1 MRKIVVIGLAAVI
14 WNTSLKAQTP
24 FWKGADM
31 PSKLD
36 YPAFEFSVGPDVL
49 KDLLRTA
56 GNNAASGVVV
66 QLPTPEGKTA
76 SFRVWRNSLIPE
88 ALQQRFPDVWSFT
101 GVSTERGAV
110 SAKIEFSPRGLYA
123 MVYDGAATYFVDPI
137 KNNSLQHKAYYRSD
151 APIASEN
158 VNIACG
164 VPEPLSTLDDA
175 DQDEVRIARFAI
187 GTVRRTYR
195 LALSCTGEYAE
206 AVAGVNPSKADVFA
220 AMTTS
225 MNRVNGIYERELAVT
240 MQFITNNDTLVYTDP
255 ATDPFTA
262 NNNGGALL
270 SQNQSNTNSVIG
282 APNYDIGHIFST
294 GAGGIASLGSV
305 CSNNRKS
312 MGVTGRPNPVG
323 DPFDV
328 DYVAHE
334 VGHQFGADHS
344 FNTCSGTESGSNA
357 YEPGGGT
364 TIMAYAGICGTVN
377 NIQQNSDAYFH
388 RVSLSNFNT
397 YLTSRSPG
405 NCPVEDTGYA
415 APVFTLSSASYDI
428 PVMTPFELDFP
439 EVTPGDPQ
447 SELFY
452 GIEQY
457 NRGDFRRNEDL
468 GANFRSGP
476 TLRSFFPDSSTTRIF
491 PRVGVLQQG
500 LVSTKGE
507 RLSTVSRSYTFVYIA
522 RELHSDGWG
531 SLEASG
537 NGTTVRVDSAA
548 GQFKMLYPDFGD
560 SILRNSTTTI
570 HWDPAHSAAAPV
582 NCSAVDIYLSLD
594 NGLTFPIVL
603 AQNVP
608 NSGMAD
614 VIIPDVAATTARVK
628 VKGTDNIFF
637 SFSRTPVVIGDN
649 ATSPPSTTNVTE
661 LQYNSGINIYPN
673 PAREN
678 LYIDL
683 QENAEGGTLVL
694 VNAIGQT
701 VWQGLINR
709 SNAKIEVNTGNFAK
723 GLYLIKYINEKG
735 ASLTRKVVIQ

>member
-1 MRKIVVIGLAAVI
+1 MRKIIIIGLAAVALSTAL
-14 WNTSLKAQTP
+14 NAQTS
-24 FWKGADM
+24 FWTNADM

-36 YPAFEFSVGPDVL
+36 HPAFELSLDRGVL
-49 KDLLRTA
+49 KNLLIAA
-56 GNNAASGVVV
+56 GDNVSKSVILE
-66 QLPTPEGKTA
+66 LPDPQGKTVR
-76 SFRVWRNSLIPE
+76 FKVWRNSLIPQ
-88 ALQQRFPDVWSFT
+88 ALQQQFPEVWSFT
-101 GVSTERGAV
+101 GVSIEGGTV

-123 MVYDGAATYFVDPI
+123 MVYDGAATYFVDPVSAG
-137 KNNSLQHKAYYRSD
+137 SLQHKAYYRSD
-151 APIASEN
+151 APVALEN
-158 VNIACG
+158 LNIACG
-164 VPEPLSTLDDA
+164 VPDPANTLDEA
-175 DQDEVRIARFAI
+175 GVDELRTARFAI

-206 AVAGVNPSKADVFA
+206 AVAGVNPTKADVFA

-240 MQFITNNDTLVYTDP
+240 MQFIANNDTLIYTDP

-270 SQNQSNTNSVIG
+270 SQNQSNTNSIIG
-282 APNYDIGHIFST
+282 SANYDIGHIFST

-334 VGHQFGADHS
+334 IGHQFGADHS
-344 FNTCSGTESGSNA
+344 FNTCSGTESSANA

-364 TIMAYAGICGTVN
+364 TIMAYAGICGAIN

-415 APVFTLSSASYDI
+415 APVFVLSNLSYDI

-439 EVTPGDPQ
+439 EVTPGDAQ
-447 SELFY
+447 SQLFY

-457 NRGDFRRNEDL
+457 NRGDFRRNENL
-468 GANFRSGP
+468 GASFRTGP
-476 TLRSFFPDSSTTRIF
+476 TLRSFFPDTFTTRVF

-500 LVSTKGE
+500 MLSTVGE
-507 RLSTVSRSYTFVYIA
+507 RLSTVSRNYTFVYIA

-537 NGTTVRVDSAA
+537 SGTTVRVDSAA

-570 HWDPAHSAAAPV
+570 YWDPANSAAAPV
-582 NCSAVDIYLSLD
+582 SCSAVDIYLSLD

-614 VIIPDVAATTARVK
+614 VSIPDLASTTARIK
-628 VKGTDNIFF
+628 VKGADNIFF

-649 ATSPPSTTNVTE
+649 ATSPPSTTNVKE
-661 LQYNSGINIYPN
+661 LKHNSGVNIYPN
-673 PAREN
+673 PAREL

-683 QENAEGGTLVL
+683 QEKALAGSLVL
-694 VNAIGQT
+694 VNATGRT
-701 VWQGLINR
+701 VWQGTISR
-709 SNAKIEVNTGNFAK
+709 SNSKVEINTANFAR
-723 GLYLIKYINEKG
+723 GLYLIKYIDQQG
-735 ASLTRKVVIQ
+735 ASFTGKVVLQ